1 MLKSKC
7 DQNLTSFYSVN
18 TLSSGR
24 VELIKKIINQRK
36 LFLTVPHKVLL
47 NSFHLNDDKLGFH
60 SDLKVRT
67 T

>member
-7 DQNLTSFYSVN
+7 DQNLTSLYSVN

-24 VELIKKIINQRK
+24 VEVIKKIINQRE

>member
-24 VELIKKIINQRK
+24 VEVIKKIINQRK

>member
-7 DQNLTSFYSVN
+7 DQNLTSLYSVN

-24 VELIKKIINQRK
+24 VEVIKKIINQRK